1 MEFCADGEKTNNY
14 EWLLSVQGHQA
25 YHCIWERE
33 RQLLPHLT
41 THINVYGL
49 SHWPF
54 KKFITVNLLCDYQV
68 LVVFPRHRMQLLVL
82 MAILMVTFCAHRKET
97 HKWLYSFFWT
107 DSCCKWDEF
116 TEVFTP
122 HSFVL
127 RPILTKNCNTIDNY
141 TFIYWRNQTLH
152 GLICPIFARTVLSS
166 DTGCGTR
173 FPNFNSVIADADL
186 SFMHCFKGGVCNYC
200 SVTILGL
207 FQLNM
212 QRRL

>member
-14 EWLLSVQGHQA
+14 EWLLSVQRHQA
-25 YHCIWERE
+25 CHCIWERE

-41 THINVYGL
+41 AYINVYGL

-82 MAILMVTFCAHRKET
+82 MAILMVTFCVHRKEM

-127 RPILTKNCNTIDNY
+127 RPILTKTAIQLTITHLY
-141 TFIYWRNQTLH
+141 IEE
-152 GLICPIFARTVLSS
+152 IK
-166 DTGCGTR
+166 
-173 FPNFNSVIADADL
+173 
-186 SFMHCFKGGVCNYC
+186 HC
-200 SVTILGL
+200 TA
-207 FQLNM
+207 
-212 QRRL
+212 